1 MTLAPSPFAP
11 TTFPDMPAFDGVDSV
26 VLQAGFYK
34 RPRPDL
40 TLIRFPETTRVAGI
54 FTQHAIGSA
63 PVDYCKATIRAQKGR
78 IRALLVNAGCAN
90 AFTGQAGDAA
100 CLRSAEAAGQ
110 AANVDAQAVLLA
122 STGVIGVLLPAE
134 KVEKAI
140 PQLRANLAPIDW
152 QEAARAIMTTDTY
165 PKASSRQARIDGVV
179 VNIAGI
185 AKGSGMIA
193 PNMAT
198 FLGFL
203 VTDARLPARVLQTL
217 LRELNP
223 QSFDA
228 VTVDGDRSTND
239 TLLLFATGTKTHA
252 AIRSAS
258 DKALAEFRQALFEV
272 MQSLAFDLVKDGEGA
287 QKFVTIR
294 VQGAQSDRA
303 ARQIA
308 RVVSESPLVKTAIAG
323 EDANWGRIVMAV
335 GRAGERIDRHR
346 VSIRF
351 GPHWAARDGAISSD
365 YNEALMSAYMKSR
378 EIEIDIRVG
387 EGAGSGVIYTCDLTK
402 AYVAINGDYRS

>member
-11 TTFPDMPAFDGVDSV
+11 ANFPQMPDFAGIDAV

-40 TLIRFPETTRVAGI
+40 TLIRFPENTRVAGI

-63 PVDYCKATIRAQKGR
+63 PVDYCKATIRAQKGK

-90 AFTGQAGDAA
+90 AFTGPAGDAA

-110 AANVDAQAVLLA
+110 AANVAAHSVLLA
-122 STGVIGVLLPAE
+122 STGVIGVLLSAE
-134 KVEKAI
+134 KVENAV
-140 PQLRANLAPIDW
+140 PELRAKLAPIDW
-152 QEAARAIMTTDTY
+152 QQTARAIMTTDTY
-165 PKASSRQARIDGVV
+165 PKAACRQARIGGVV

-203 VTDARLPARVLQTL
+203 VTDARLPAFVLQAL
-217 LRELNP
+217 LRDLNRTT
-223 QSFDA
+223 FDS

-239 TLLLFATGTKTHA
+239 TLLLFATGTQSHA
-252 AIRSAS
+252 AIRSAK
-258 DKALAEFRQALFEV
+258 DPELAAFRQALFEV

-308 RVVSESPLVKTAIAG
+308 RIVAESPLVKTSIAG

-351 GPHWAARDGAISSD
+351 GPHWAARNGAISSD
-365 YNEALMSAYMKSR
+365 YDEAAMSAYMKSR

-387 EGAGSGVIYTCDLTK
+387 EGPGSGVIYTCDLTK
-402 AYVAINGDYRS
+402 TYVAINGDYRS